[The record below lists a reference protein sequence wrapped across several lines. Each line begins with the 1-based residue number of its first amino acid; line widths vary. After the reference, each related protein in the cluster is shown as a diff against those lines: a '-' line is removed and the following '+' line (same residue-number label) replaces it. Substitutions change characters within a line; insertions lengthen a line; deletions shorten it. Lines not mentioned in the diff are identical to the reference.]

1 MILNLFGIYDGL
13 SNVEFYWDP
22 DSLTEVYPVEACPPP
37 TWAGD
42 QGDQANEI
50 WQGCWYIPD
59 GSWNAE
65 SLWSWRGSA
74 DLWFNRGYH
83 PFQADSYWIGGEHH
97 HHGVALERGNYW
109 GLKWLDQFMK
119 VLERV
124 AENFLQVCIDDTQF
138 GFMPGRSTTDAIF
151 FVCQLQEKFHA
162 FNNKL
167 YMAFVDLEKAFD
179 RVPRRV
185 IWWALCKLGNEEW
198 LVQLI

>member
-1 MILNLFGIYDGL
+1 
-13 SNVEFYWDP
+13 
-22 DSLTEVYPVEACPPP
+22 
-37 TWAGD
+37 
-42 QGDQANEI
+42 
-50 WQGCWYIPD
+50 
-59 GSWNAE
+59 
-65 SLWSWRGSA
+65 
-74 DLWFNRGYH
+74 
-83 PFQADSYWIGGEHH
+83 
-97 HHGVALERGNYW
+97 
-109 GLKWLDQFMK
+109 MK